1 MELGAAPIW
10 RKQQNTSNHIAMK
23 YKAIATLATTVRYS
37 NCNKCEIQQ
46 RAILCNK
53 WDVQHLQQM
62 WDTAIATKLRYS
74 NVQLFAT
81 FVRYSKQWR
90 WLPALPIELVMA
102 ISCFAGLALP
112 TPPVL
117 RSLVYFCQG
126 GRTYIQTH
134 MKSFTYNERDD
145 LIYEV
150 SYKQQPTF
158 IQMFENQNSKTMH

>member
-1 MELGAAPIW
+1 MQENSCNVGSNAMELGAAPIW

-37 NCNKCEIQQ
+37 NCNTFKIQQCATLCNICEIQ
-46 RAILCNK
+46 
-53 WDVQHLQQM
+53 
-62 WDTAIATKLRYS
+62 
-74 NVQLFAT
+74 
-81 FVRYSKQWR
+81 QWR

-102 ISCFAGLALP
+102 ISCFAGLAMPLP

-134 MKSFTYNERDD
+134 MKSFTHNEKDD
-145 LIYEV
+145 LTYKV
-150 SYKQQPTF
+150 SYKQQQCKLHATN
-158 IQMFENQNSKTMH
+158 IYSNIWKSK